1 MALRRWSYCVVLV
14 SLAFTSSIAAQPEP
28 RRVLL
33 LSSFE
38 RHSIAVF
45 AQSFRRELSR
55 QSLEPINFFEVS
67 VRATPFSV
75 NPHEESVVDYVKA
88 TTAAVGRFDLVV
100 SLGGTAA
107 GFVEAYGE
115 RLFPTTPIIE
125 AAGDSRFM
133 SDASAS
139 VNRTTVAVIADM
151 PRAIDNILQLL
162 PNTTRVFVVSG
173 NSAPEVVWRKALG
186 LEFERFK
193 DRLTFIWLNELS
205 FAEILKRSSAL
216 PPNSAIFFPTLV
228 VDGKGVFHSEERA
241 LAQLH
246 AVANAPIFAI
256 NDFQLGEGIV
266 GGSLIEVSDV
276 ARDTAAV
283 ALRIL
288 GGESPGHIKTAPQRT
303 GTPTYDWRELQ
314 RWGISEARL
323 PAGSIVEFRPP
334 RVWDQYRAYV
344 LGATIILGLQSALI
358 AGLVVQRVRR
368 RRVEQS
374 LRESEGALR
383 ESNRQNQDLAGR
395 LITAQEVERAR
406 IAREL
411 HDDVCQRLAG
421 LSMVLGGFRRRISE
435 SKPESDVDETL
446 AMIQKTTSN
455 LSNDVRHLSH
465 ELHSGVLQY
474 AGLAAALKEHC
485 AEFGR
490 HHHLDIR
497 VDTTDGLGALDTNI
511 ALCLYRV
518 TQEAL
523 ANTARHAR
531 ARVAQVRVARTLHG
545 VELDIVDDG
554 VGFDPEHH
562 NGHGLGLQSI
572 GERVRFAKGSVRLES
587 QPGHGTRLSVRI
599 PLSAVPADVVASA
612 AS

>member
-1 MALRRWSYCVVLV
+1 MGRRTLR
-14 SLAFTSSIAAQPEP
+14 
-28 RRVLL
+28 
-33 LSSFE
+33 
-38 RHSIAVF
+38 
-45 AQSFRRELSR
+45 
-55 QSLEPINFFEVS
+55 N
-67 VRATPFSV
+67 
-75 NPHEESVVDYVKA
+75 
-88 TTAAVGRFDLVV
+88 
-100 SLGGTAA
+100 
-107 GFVEAYGE
+107 
-115 RLFPTTPIIE
+115 
-125 AAGDSRFM
+125 
-133 SDASAS
+133 
-139 VNRTTVAVIADM
+139 
-151 PRAIDNILQLL
+151 
-162 PNTTRVFVVSG
+162 SG

-193 DRLTFIWLNELS
+193 DRLTFDWLNELS
-205 FAEILKRSSAL
+205 FTEILKRSSAL

>member
-1 MALRRWSYCVVLV
+1 MALRRWSCCVVLL

-67 VRATPFSV
+67 VRATPFNV
-75 NPHEESVVDYVKA
+75 TPHEESVVDYVKA
-88 TTAAVGRFDLVV
+88 TTTAVGRFDLVV

-107 GFVEAYGE
+107 GFVEKYGE

-151 PRAIDNILQLL
+151 PRAIDNILVLL

-173 NSAPEVVWRKALG
+173 NSAPEEVWRKAMG
-186 LEFERFK
+186 REFERFK
-193 DRLTFIWLNELS
+193 DRLTFVWLNELS
-205 FAEILKRSSAL
+205 FTEILKRSSAL

-256 NDFQLGEGIV
+256 NDFQLGQGIV
-266 GGSLIEVSDV
+266 GGSLIEVNDV

-288 GGESPGHIKTAPQRT
+288 RGESPGHIKTAPQRT

-323 PAGSIVEFRPP
+323 PAGSIVEFRQP
-334 RVWDQYRAYV
+334 RVWDQYRSYI

-358 AGLVVQRVRR
+358 AGLLVQRVRR
-368 RRVEQS
+368 RRVEHS

-383 ESNRQNQDLAGR
+383 ESNQQNQDLAGR

-435 SKPESDVDETL
+435 SRPESDVDETL
-446 AMIQKTTSN
+446 AMIQKTTST

-485 AEFGR
+485 CGIRAPSSSR
-490 HHHLDIR
+490 HQGSTPPTALAR
-497 VDTTDGLGALDTNI
+497 LDTDI

-523 ANTARHAR
+523 TNTAHHAR
-531 ARVAQVRVARTLHG
+531 ARVAQVR
-545 VELDIVDDG
+545 
-554 VGFDPEHH
+554 
-562 NGHGLGLQSI
+562 LGPDS
-572 GERVRFAKGSVRLES
+572 RWS
-587 QPGHGTRLSVRI
+587 GTRCRGRWRRIRSRASQRPWTRLAKHRRACAVREGQRQNGI
-599 PLSAVPADVVASA
+599 AAGSRNKAVGENPAVDGAH
-612 AS
+612 